1 MHRLSKYTL
10 RHEEFLYKSCFFW
23 QHLSS
28 KMIALLIRS
37 DNADEDDVTWLQH
50 TLGQRLGLL
59 QGEVR

>member
-37 DNADEDDVTWLQH
+37 ETADKDGVTQLQCPWVSARGRCS
-50 TLGQRLGLL
+50 LC
-59 QGEVR
+59 